1 MNNKAHF
8 AYVQARLQARHGA
21 RPNEGEWRRL
31 HSIGDLGNYL
41 QVAQRGPLN
50 NWVVGMNAS
59 TDVHDIELTLR
70 QRFRSYIDELSQWLG
85 NDWRSA
91 IIWTKRLVDLPA
103 LNYLISG
110 QAINNWMLDDPE
122 LKAFAHVNESL
133 RAEAF
138 MASDCEVFLQAW
150 KNQQRLTDAWFQEFQ
165 KRCPHNISKQS
176 GLMHVWKAIA
186 NRLQAQCEAPN
197 DNTAIARESL
207 EAELIAGFRK
217 YSNSPAA
224 FFIHLALTAL
234 DLEKLRGGLVHRSLF
249 PEYEGEQR

>member
-21 RPNEGEWRRL
+21 RPKEGEWRRL

-50 NWVVGMNAS
+50 NWVVGMNPS

-70 QRFRSYIDELSQWLG
+70 QRFRSYIDEVSQWLG

-103 LNYLISG
+103 LYYLLSG
-110 QAINNWMLDDPE
+110 QPINSWMLDDPE
-122 LKAFAHVNESL
+122 LKAFAHVNENL
-133 RAEAF
+133 RTEAF
-138 MASDCEVFLQAW
+138 MASDCAVFLQAW

-165 KRCPHNISKQS
+165 NRCPHTISKQS

-207 EAELIAGFRK
+207 ETELSAGFRK
-217 YSNSPAA
+217 YSGSPAA
-224 FFIHLALTAL
+224 FFIHLVLTAL